1 MKRNVNY
8 TELAKE
14 YGCSK
19 QYVAQLVARGDI
31 PTNDDGTI
39 NRVIG
44 LRVLAEKAKGSAE
57 NGNGKKNGN
66 GKENGK
72 GKPKKKT
79 GDRTL
84 HQAQARLAGL
94 KADIAQIEFN
104 ILDGSV
110 VTIDEVTVV
119 FGRLV
124 VAVRQRFLGLGNRVA
139 PIGANKSAPEL
150 CEIIDDAVYGALNEF
165 GSYNAETGKCRVQKS
180 NRRGRKPSRK
190 TKTTSKAHSR

>member
-1 MKRNVNY
+1 MKKDVNY

-14 YGCSK
+14 AGRSK
-19 QYVAQLVARGDI
+19 QYVSQLVARGDI
-31 PTNDDGTI
+31 PTNEDGTI
-39 NRVIG
+39 NRLIG
-44 LRVLAEKAKGSAE
+44 LRVLAEKKKSTE
-57 NGNGKKNGN
+57 KNGN

-84 HQAQARLAGL
+84 HQAQARLADL
-94 KADIAQIEFN
+94 KADIAQIEFDR
-104 ILDGSV
+104 LAGSV
-110 VTIDEVTVV
+110 VTIDEVDIV

-165 GSYNAETGKCRVQKS
+165 GTYNAETGKCRVQKS
-180 NRRGRKPSRK
+180 NRKGRKASRK
-190 TKTTSKAHSR
+190 TKTTR